1 MGKMIFF
8 RTFQARIITFILL
21 IIVLPFFAITS
32 YSSKSLEKM
41 IYSKVGDSLAN
52 TLETKIAYIEDI
64 IDNLINATTFFCLD
78 DKVVNILAN
87 PKKYSDY
94 EMVSYIDSVM
104 KSVSNTYLRK
114 FTSNIMLTD
123 IKGNIYTS
131 WPRRANE
138 FDVISKNDWFQ
149 KILDARGEYLCIY
162 HKLTY
167 SGMDEAY
174 SGSVFSIGRVV
185 TGMYANESY
194 GMVMVG
200 IKEEEFLKFLKEK
213 YRYSDYEI
221 AIVDY
226 KTGEYVTGSKEDADT
241 AAFLRDFYEEKKGNL
256 TFGRTYIEKINNNK
270 YIINYQN
277 IRKTNLGVIQ
287 LVKHN
292 SIFGEI
298 ERIKA
303 VDTLIILLATA
314 IFTVLTII
322 VSFKM
327 TKPLKQLKKEMGAIN
342 DENLGHLI
350 PEKGHDDVSE
360 LIKAYNSMVV
370 RMRDLFEK
378 IRYEQKQKEEIR
390 YRFLQS
396 QINPHFIFNT
406 LNNIKWVAY
415 MSQADKV
422 GEMLSALGLLM
433 EASIGKGE
441 DIIILSEEIRYID
454 NYIYL
459 QKLRYGDKIDVK
471 YYIPDEI
478 LFCSVVKLM
487 LQPLIENSIFHG
499 FSNLKRKGLIKINA
513 RREDHDLI
521 LIVSDNG
528 NGMDG
533 QKLEEVRK
541 TLEQS
546 EYIKPAQKVGL
557 YNVHQRI
564 RLECGSRYGLEIQS
578 ILKSGT
584 RVKIRL
590 PYRNMRDIEDVGN
603 VRGIKEIEGAAGIEY
618 GDKEDIENIEGM
630 ENKSDVVEVED
641 LDDKSVDS

>member
-1 MGKMIFF
+1 
-8 RTFQARIITFILL
+8 
-21 IIVLPFFAITS
+21 
-32 YSSKSLEKM
+32 M

-87 PKKYSDY
+87 PEKYSDY
-94 EMVSYIDSVM
+94 ERVSYIDSVM

-149 KILDARGEYLCIY
+149 KILDAKGEYLCIY

-174 SGSVFSIGRVV
+174 SGSIFSIGRVV

-200 IKEEEFLKFLKEK
+200 IKEKEFLKFLKEK

-226 KTGEYVTGSKEDADT
+226 KAGKYVTGSKEDADT
-241 AAFLRDFYEEKKGNL
+241 AAFLRNFYEEKKDNL
-256 TFGRTYIEKINNNK
+256 TFGKTYIEKINNNK
-270 YIINYQN
+270 YIVNYQN

-314 IFTVLTII
+314 IFTILTII

-342 DENLGHLI
+342 DENLGHII
-350 PEKGHDDVSE
+350 PEKGHDDISE
-360 LIKAYNSMVV
+360 LIKAYNSMVL

-441 DIIILSEEIRYID
+441 DIIILSEEVRYID

-459 QKLRYGDKIDVK
+459 QKLRYGDRIDIK
-471 YYIPDEI
+471 YYIPGEI
-478 LFCSVVKLM
+478 LSCSVLKLM

-499 FSNLKRKGLIKINA
+499 FGNLKRKGLIKVNA

-528 NGMDG
+528 NGMDS
-533 QKLEEVRK
+533 QKLDEVRK

-546 EYIKPAQKVGL
+546 EYVKPTQKVGL

-564 RLECGSRYGLEIQS
+564 RLEFGNRYGLEIES

-584 RVKIRL
+584 RVEIRL
-590 PYRNMRDIEDVGN
+590 PYRNIQDIEDAGDA
-603 VRGIKEIEGAAGIEY
+603 RGLKEIDGVVGMKY
-618 GDKEDIENIEGM
+618 MGNKEDIEHMEGM
-630 ENKSDVVEVED
+630 EKTNDVAEVEV
-641 LDDKSVDS
+641 LNDKSVDS

>member
-1 MGKMIFF
+1 M
-8 RTFQARIITFILL
+8 
-21 IIVLPFFAITS
+21 
-32 YSSKSLEKM
+32 
-41 IYSKVGDSLAN
+41 
-52 TLETKIAYIEDI
+52 
-64 IDNLINATTFFCLD
+64 
-78 DKVVNILAN
+78 
-87 PKKYSDY
+87 
-94 EMVSYIDSVM
+94 
-104 KSVSNTYLRK
+104 RK
-114 FTSNIMLTD
+114 
-123 IKGNIYTS
+123 
-131 WPRRANE
+131 
-138 FDVISKNDWFQ
+138 
-149 KILDARGEYLCIY
+149 
-162 HKLTY
+162 
-167 SGMDEAY
+167 
-174 SGSVFSIGRVV
+174 
-185 TGMYANESY
+185 
-194 GMVMVG
+194 
-200 IKEEEFLKFLKEK
+200 
-213 YRYSDYEI
+213 
-221 AIVDY
+221 
-226 KTGEYVTGSKEDADT
+226 
-241 AAFLRDFYEEKKGNL
+241 KKGNL